1 MRKLT
6 YYVATSLD
14 GFIAGPDGE
23 FDFFAF
29 EGDLAAAILADYPET
44 MPAPAR
50 EPLGIA
56 EAANKTFDTVLMGR
70 ATYEP
75 ALASGITSPYSHLRQ
90 YVFSRTLEQS
100 DPQVQIVAGDP
111 VEFVRELK
119 RADGMGIWLCGGAI
133 LAGQL
138 VDEIDELVI
147 KRYPVVLGSG
157 TPLFRA
163 PFKVT
168 GFALNDNRTFQTGA
182 TISTYVKH

>member
-6 YYVATSLD
+6 YYIATSLD
-14 GFIAGPDGE
+14 GFIAGPDGG

-44 MPAPAR
+44 MPVHAR

-56 EAANKTFDTVLMGR
+56 DAANARFDTVLMGR

-75 ALASGITSPYSHLRQ
+75 ALALGITSPYAHLRQ
-90 YVFSRTLEQS
+90 FVFSRTLEQR
-100 DPQVQIVAGDP
+100 DPAVQIVGGDP

-119 RADGMGIWLCGGAI
+119 RQDGTGIWLCGGAT

-138 VDEIDELVI
+138 VDEIDELII

-157 TPLFRA
+157 IPLFHA
-163 PFKVT
+163 PFAVT
-168 GFALNDNRTFQTGA
+168 NVVLTDSRVFNTGA
-182 TISTYVKH
+182 TISTYVQR

>member
-6 YYVATSLD
+6 YYIATSLD

-44 MPAPAR
+44 LPTHAR

-56 EAANKTFDTVLMGR
+56 TAANATFDTVLMGR

-75 ALASGITSPYSHLRQ
+75 ALALGVTSPYAHLRQ
-90 YVFSRTLEQS
+90 YVFSRTLRQR
-100 DPQVQIVAGDP
+100 DPAVEIVAGEP
-111 VEFVRELK
+111 AEFVRELK
-119 RADGMGIWLCGGAI
+119 RQDGLGIWLCGGAT
-133 LAGQL
+133 LAGHL

-157 TPLFRA
+157 IPLFRA
-163 PFKVT
+163 PFAVT
-168 GFALNDNRTFQTGA
+168 GFALRDTRVFNTGA
-182 TISTYVKH
+182 TISTYAKH